1 MRTMPTYSE
10 FKSPF
15 RTTAI
20 ELDHD
25 LVVQFRVEA
34 AKRKLTVPQLVR
46 ELLDVI
52 AADGLTAAILDDG
65 TE

>member
-1 MRTMPTYSE
+1 MPTHPE

-15 RTTAI
+15 RATTL

-25 LVVQFRVEA
+25 HVVQFRVEA
-34 AKRKLTVPQLVR
+34 AKRELTVSQLVR
-46 ELLDVI
+46 DLLDVI
-52 AADGLTAAILDDG
+52 AADGLTTAILDDVPRR